1 MQIFKFENVPLERAA
16 IERRMDHPISI
27 STFLIRLVALEQA
40 FESIT
45 PPETSYA
52 VIHFDPV
59 EGRNIPLRGNLI
71 PGHGIRSPPPVPSI
85 TQRCFPDTRADFCA
99 PFLLSRADVNRSGT
113 GTRPGYYD
121 CFPFFFLFFSIFFFF
136 IFSFISSRSLR
147 VKNVGHYLAQFF
159 FFKRLRG

>member
-71 PGHGIRSPPPVPSI
+71 PGHGIRSPPVPSI

-99 PFLLSRADVNRSGT
+99 PFLLSCADVNRSGT